1 MPARRASCTRT
12 RSPPATSPTRWMS
25 CTATTC
31 AAAILSRGERARAR
45 RGRGAGRHLG
55 VGALGREAEL
65 PGVRRRRRAPARR
78 RALLTEL
85 RRGHDP
91 PGLRGAA
98 EGGMTAHQHEGHTHG
113 VSEDADARR
122 LARGLALIVVF
133 MAAEIVAGILA
144 HSLALLSDAA
154 HMLTDAGA
162 LLLSIAVLRLVRR
175 PAGGNVTFGL
185 RRLEALS
192 AQANGALLLVLA
204 GLIVYGG
211 IHRLV
216 TPPSPGGLT
225 IVVVAAVGL
234 VVNLFATRE
243 LARANRESLNVEG
256 AFQHLLTDLF
266 AFVATG
272 TAGAV
277 ILATGYGRADG
288 IAALLIAAIM
298 IRAGG
303 GLLLASGRVLL
314 EIAPERVS
322 VDTVGRELAR
332 YPQVAEV
339 HDLHVWAIGSGFP
352 ALSAH
357 VLVDP
362 DADCH
367 GIRRELERILL
378 DRFSIEHTTLQVD
391 HAQAELLQIR
401 HGEPAHH

>member
-1 MPARRASCTRT
+1 
-12 RSPPATSPTRWMS
+12 
-25 CTATTC
+25 
-31 AAAILSRGERARAR
+31 
-45 RGRGAGRHLG
+45 
-55 VGALGREAEL
+55 
-65 PGVRRRRRAPARR
+65 
-78 RALLTEL
+78 
-85 RRGHDP
+85 
-91 PGLRGAA
+91 
-98 EGGMTAHQHEGHTHG
+98 MTAHLHERHAHG
-113 VSEDADARR
+113 VGEDADARR

-162 LLLSIAVLRLVRR
+162 LLLSIAVLRLARR

-225 IVVVAAVGL
+225 IVVVAAVGI
-234 VVNLFATRE
+234 VVNLLATRE

-272 TAGAV
+272 AAGAV

-298 IRAGG
+298 IRAGV
-303 GLLLASGRVLL
+303 GLLRASGRVLL

-322 VDTVGRELAR
+322 VDDVGRELAR
-332 YPQVAEV
+332 YGLVVVVA
-339 HDLHVWAIGSGFP
+339 WIGLMKFTAYEAAGIQPLVANSPLMGWMYGLLSVRAFSNLLGTVEIAVAVMIALRPVSPRIAAVGSATAVMMFLTTLSFLFSTPGWEPSLGGFP
-352 ALSAH
+352 ALSVVPGQFLLKDV
-357 VLVDP
+357 VLPGAAV
-362 DADCH
+362 CS
-367 GIRRELERILL
+367 L
-378 DRFSIEHTTLQVD
+378 
-391 HAQAELLQIR
+391 
-401 HGEPAHH
+401 GEALRA

>member
-1 MPARRASCTRT
+1 
-12 RSPPATSPTRWMS
+12 MS
-25 CTATTC
+25 
-31 AAAILSRGERARAR
+31 
-45 RGRGAGRHLG
+45 
-55 VGALGREAEL
+55 
-65 PGVRRRRRAPARR
+65 
-78 RALLTEL
+78 
-85 RRGHDP
+85 
-91 PGLRGAA
+91 
-98 EGGMTAHQHEGHTHG
+98 AHTHEGHAHG
-113 VSEDADARR
+113 VTDDADARR
-122 LARGLALIVVF
+122 LARGLTLIVGF

-162 LLLSIAVLRLVRR
+162 LLLSLVVIRLVRR

-211 IHRLV
+211 IQRLV

-225 IVVVAAVGL
+225 IVVVAAVGI
-234 VVNLFATRE
+234 VVNLLATRE
-243 LARANRESLNVEG
+243 LARANRDSLNVEG

-266 AFVATG
+266 AFAVTG
-272 TAGAV
+272 AAGAV

-298 IRAGG
+298 LRAGI
-303 GLLLASGRVLL
+303 GLLRASGRVLL
-314 EIAPERVS
+314 EMAPERVN
-322 VDTVGRELAR
+322 VDDVGRELAG

-339 HDLHVWAIGSGFP
+339 HDLHVWEIGSGFP

-357 VLVDP
+357 VLVEP

-367 GIRRELERILL
+367 GIRRELERIVLE
-378 DRFSIEHTTLQVD
+378 RFGIEHTTLQVD
-391 HAQAELLQIR
+391 HAQTGLLQIGR
-401 HGEPAHH
+401 SEPAHH